1 MSLFDLFF
9 LLDNTQISF
18 IVIVSIVGGVFLL
31 TIISIPIIGYF
42 RKKKYRELSYFKI
55 RDVVLNNDFYLIN
68 NFKFKIDD
76 NTTLIVDHIIGGEKY
91 FYIISDYYFGNGS
104 LTGNINDQSLI
115 YTNKKGK
122 KSYTDNPITLNKKL
136 VSKLSNVTGID
147 PSLMIGI
154 VLINNSCFVNVL
166 SSSKQ
171 FYAIEKK
178 KLDPLI
184 RAIESR
190 NIAPINEDELASAF
204 KTLQKIK
211 LK

>member
-1 MSLFDLFF
+1 MCLNDLLF
-9 LLDNTQISF
+9 LLDSTQITF
-18 IVIVSIVGGVFLL
+18 IFIVSIIGFLLLL
-31 TIISIPIIGYF
+31 TIIAIPVIAYV
-42 RKKKYRELSYFKI
+42 RKKKYRELSYYKI
-55 RDVVLNNDFYLIN
+55 RDVVLNNDYYLIN

-76 NTTLIVDHIIGGEKY
+76 KTSYIVDHIIGGDKY
-91 FYIISDYYFGNGS
+91 FYIISDYYFGSGS

-122 KSYTDNPITLNKKL
+122 KKYTDNPITLNKKL
-136 VSKLSNVTGID
+136 LSKLANVTGID

-154 VLINNSCFVNVL
+154 VLVNNSCFVNIV
-166 SSSKQ
+166 SESKQ

-178 KLDPLI
+178 KLDPLV

-190 NIAPINEDELASAF
+190 NIAPINEEELASAF
-204 KTLQKIK
+204 KTLQRIK